1 MLLKGSQRAG
11 SLKPFASRSCTSK
24 TVSLS
29 SLVPP
34 FLYLRFWQ
42 PFHDSTPG
50 QTCTQAEDTL
60 MPVILVDA
68 PSFLYL
74 CFWQP
79 SHDSTPG
86 QTCTQ
91 AEDTLMPVILVDAPP
106 RASVTVRARSRWS
119 FFMCQHSLTV
129 LPRVNPGY

>member
-1 MLLKGSQRAG
+1 MLLKGSQQVG
-11 SLKPFASRSCTSK
+11 SLKPFASRSCTVK

-29 SLVPP
+29 LLMPP
-34 FLYLRFWQ
+34 FLKSCFWQ

-50 QTCTQAEDTL
+50 QTCTQAEDAL

-68 PSFLYL
+68 PLFLYL
-74 CFWQP
+74 CFWP
-79 SHDSTPG
+79 PFHDSNPG
-86 QTCTQ
+86 QTCTR
-91 AEDTLMPVILVDAPP
+91 AADALMPVIPVDTPP

-119 FFMCQHSLTV
+119 TFICQHSLTV